1 MNPSDIK
8 YTSVDYYINKFP
20 NKSSENIFDLENLA
34 RNFPLD
40 IIKDDKGTYIT
51 TGNFNK
57 LEYSEKI
64 GKGSI
69 ENLINRPPIGPIPD
83 NFMCTFCLQYGPN
96 YHTVECQNP
105 STKSLVLTYK
115 GFKSLIKNLD
125 YTGPLKDD
133 IDEYRKGNKL
143 QILKKYFEEDIEK
156 VKEGNK
162 TIIKIPD
169 EAFTEISYDDIVK
182 TKGRDRQ
189 APKTLTVRFSNMVS
203 IYYTFDDKTAN
214 IRIYKDGSID
224 IKNMPQDSK
233 FIEELLTKINKSD
246 SLIKDNYKKL
256 LLKNNQVILDNY
268 YKSDNYSYY
277 YLFHAQ
283 FYMFGQTARKEQEI
297 NFIELEN
304 ILESDVTNNH
314 VEVIADEIL
323 LKGTS
328 YDFTIISK
336 AKALKGKKILTET
349 LENKVYLINTD
360 DIDIT
365 LFLTKYGVF
374 QFTVSST
381 TVTLNETNDILNELK
396 LYFVNLFNTNN
407 LTEKTYITSESGIYS
422 MHETQDST
430 VSGLVPPKST
440 SQRIGTEVCR
450 KTQAGVA
457 LQPKPYSWTGTCPAE
472 NYAPAI
478 GIAEKYKGGDVK
490 TFYNGKEEQL
500 YYPCCEK
507 LTGKNKE
514 DFIERLKKGFTP
526 QEQER
531 YGIFPDRDVLS
542 GVVVPNST
550 ALGAET
556 EVLLPGELQYTQVEV
571 VSVPKKITNT
581 SEYKVKRLL
590 DSKIFTIPRTSFKRD
605 SRYFRGLNSLN
616 KRELIS
622 ILMKENMV
630 TMGSKINISK
640 YLDKITTEYIT
651 LETLTEK
658 FTEVNYKLI
667 FVPDNTSLVILDY
680 ANLDDQHYINL
691 NTNIKIKSSVTFLN
705 GTMIVGYYHE
715 SNKEFYP
722 LYLYGT
728 PDIDTSTNILDNNLR
743 GNEDIIQDINY
754 IDNYVEA
761 THYYLTNE
769 NNIRLLFVPTFL
781 NNTIYYYDEKLT
793 PPPITVQL
801 INKVGAS
808 RYQFGYDNQLFINDS
823 YQVLIPPRISE
834 MDYIKIKGK
843 YDKLTGEID
852 NLKPLEYINLVKR
865 EEKTF
870 EKAKLQFTE
879 LFNPINLQFF
889 TIYEGEFL
897 QIGDKKYTYDED
909 SKLLISPI

>member
-20 NKSSENIFDLENLA
+20 NKIAENIFDLENLA

-40 IIKDDKGTYIT
+40 IIRDNTGRYIT

-105 STKSLVLTYK
+105 STKYLVLTYK

-133 IDEYRKGNKL
+133 IDQYRKGNKL
-143 QILKKYFEEDIEK
+143 QILQKYFQDDIEK

-224 IKNMPQDSK
+224 IKNMPQNPK
-233 FIEELLTKINKSD
+233 FIEELLTKINESD
-246 SLIKDNYKKL
+246 SLIKENYKKL
-256 LLKNNQVILDNY
+256 LLKNNQVISDNY

-283 FYMFGQTARKEQEI
+283 FYMFGQITRKEQEI

-304 ILESDVTNNH
+304 ILESDITNDY
-314 VEVIADEIL
+314 VEVIEDQIL
-323 LKGTS
+323 LKDTN

-349 LENKVYLINTD
+349 LENKVYLIATD

-381 TVTLNETNDILNELK
+381 TLTLDEANDILNELK
-396 LYFVNLFNTNN
+396 LYFVNLFTKNN
-407 LTEKTYITSESGIYS
+407 LTEKTYITDEPGIYS

-430 VSGLVPPKST
+430 ISGLIPPKST
-440 SQRIGTEVCR
+440 SQRTGTEVCR

-457 LQPKPYSWTGTCPAE
+457 LQPKPYSWTGTCAAE

-478 GIAEKYKGGDVK
+478 GIDKKYKGGDVK
-490 TFYNGKEEQL
+490 TLYKGKEEQL

-507 LTGKNKE
+507 LTGKNRE
-514 DFIERLKKGFTP
+514 DFIERLKRGFTSE
-526 QEQER
+526 EQEK
-531 YGIFPDRDVLS
+531 YGMFSDRDILS

-550 ALGAET
+550 ALGAKA
-556 EVLLPGELQYTQVEV
+556 EVLLPGETEYTQVEV
-571 VSVPKKITNT
+571 VSIPKKITST
-581 SEYKVKRLL
+581 AEYKVKRLL

-616 KRELIS
+616 KQELIS

-630 TMGSKINISK
+630 TTGSKIDIAK
-640 YLDKITTEYIT
+640 YLDKITIEYIT

-658 FTEVNYKLI
+658 FTTVNYKLI

-680 ANLDDQHYINL
+680 VNSTNQHYINL

-705 GTMIVGYYHE
+705 GSMIVGYYHE

-722 LYLYGT
+722 LYLHGI
-728 PDIDTSTNILDNNLR
+728 PDIDTSTSILDNNLR
-743 GNEDIIQDINY
+743 GEEDVIQDINY

-761 THYYLTNE
+761 AHYYLTNE
-769 NNIRLLFVPTFL
+769 NNIRLLFVPEAL
-781 NNTIYYYDEKLT
+781 NNVVYYYDEKLT

-801 INKVGAS
+801 INKVGGS
-808 RYQFGYDNQLFINDS
+808 RYKFGYNNNLFTNDS
-823 YQVLIPPRISE
+823 YQLKIPPRIND
-834 MDYIKIKGK
+834 MDYIKVKGK
-843 YDKLTGEID
+843 YNKLTGNID
-852 NLKPLEYINLVKR
+852 DLKPLEYVSSVKR

-870 EKAKLQFTE
+870 EKAKLQFME
-879 LFNPINLQFF
+879 LFNPINIQFF
-889 TIYEGEFL
+889 TIHDGEFL
-897 QIGDKKYTYDED
+897 QVGDKKYTYSED
-909 SKLLISPI
+909 TKLLVSPM